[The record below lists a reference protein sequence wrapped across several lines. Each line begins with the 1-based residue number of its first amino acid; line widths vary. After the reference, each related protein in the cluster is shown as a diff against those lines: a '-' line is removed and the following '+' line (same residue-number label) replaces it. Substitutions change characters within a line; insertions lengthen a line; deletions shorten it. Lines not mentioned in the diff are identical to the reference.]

1 MNYHKNALM
10 ALNIA
15 SAFAAAYGARDL
27 ARIGNMVEGAIRS
40 GYSRSLEN
48 QADRIGLEYMVSAG
62 YDPREAP
69 RLWKQM
75 TKAVGLDVT
84 DFCWSTHDN
93 QATRRSYLMNEIKN
107 NYSDLNYSQVRSTG
121 DNFNR
126 IRASVKEGSSAKKTI
141 KVKSARAEF
150 GRISE
155 GMTYEQVINIMGTS
169 GELISSNEIAGI
181 KTVMY
186 SWKNANGSNINA
198 IFQNGKL
205 IQKAQL
211 GLP

>member
-84 DFCWSTHDN
+84 DFFWSTHDN

-107 NYSDLNYSQVRSTG
+107 NYSDLNYSLVRSNG

-126 IRASVKEGSSAKKTI
+126 IRASIREGSSLKKTI
-141 KVKSARAEF
+141 KVKSTRADF
-150 GRISE
+150 GRILE
-155 GMTYEQVINIMGTS
+155 GMTYEEVVGIIGTS
-169 GELISSNEIAGI
+169 GELIISNEIGRI
-181 KTVMY
+181 KTLTY
-186 SWKNANGSNINA
+186 SWKNPNGSDIHA

-205 IQKAQL
+205 IQ
-211 GLP
+211 